1 MYAASDVA
9 LVTPLRD
16 GMNLIAKEYVASQRD
31 RHGVLVLSEMAG
43 AAKELGEAILINPN
57 NREEIADAI
66 REALEMPAEEQ
77 SRRLDVMQK
86 RLQRYTVTQ
95 WANHFLDELTSVKK
109 DQQRLEVKQLSPAK
123 QKQLMADFRASQKR
137 LLFLDYDGT
146 LVPFAKEPHLAVP
159 TAEVTSILRHLGK
172 TNQCEVVLISGRDKN
187 ILEQWFGSLPIHLV
201 GEHGVWIREKG
212 RGWNLLKPVTN
223 DWKPKLLP
231 ILEMA
236 SERLPGSMVE
246 EKEYSLVWHYRNA
259 DPEAG
264 PARAKELM
272 DDLVNYTANIDV
284 QVLQGHKVVEIKN
297 AGIHKGTAGLHFV
310 QKYPADF
317 VMAIGDDWTDE
328 DLFNALSKYP
338 YTVRVGIAES
348 AAHFNLNDHSEVL
361 TLLGR
366 LE

>member
-1 MYAASDVA
+1 M
-9 LVTPLRD
+9 
-16 GMNLIAKEYVASQRD
+16 
-31 RHGVLVLSEMAG
+31 
-43 AAKELGEAILINPN
+43 
-57 NREEIADAI
+57 
-66 REALEMPAEEQ
+66 
-77 SRRLDVMQK
+77 
-86 RLQRYTVTQ
+86 
-95 WANHFLDELTSVKK
+95 
-109 DQQRLEVKQLSPAK
+109 
-123 QKQLMADFRASQKR
+123 
-137 LLFLDYDGT
+137 
-146 LVPFAKEPHLAVP
+146 
-159 TAEVTSILRHLGK
+159 
-172 TNQCEVVLISGRDKN
+172 
-187 ILEQWFGSLPIHLV
+187 
-201 GEHGVWIREKG
+201 
-212 RGWNLLKPVTN
+212 TN